1 MKKLIYLPV
10 ILLLCSC
17 HNIKMI
23 NFLSHQYA
31 KNPKVMTEEEC
42 LQYARTNLR
51 EGIREIYVVDS
62 EPTDSAMDEAM
73 YYYFAYPQY
82 YFDENG
88 LEYDSISTDTTFS
101 CGWSRFGTIYKKEH
115 FGTILLHTDSARTL
129 DYRLKRF
136 RKISGE
142 EPAQKAPVTFILG
155 LSPDNQK
162 MNLTCDD
169 INQLYDA
176 WNGECRIIVV
186 ITNPQESWGLK
197 AGKRVKYK
205 LELDEVFEETKEHTS
220 FSTKHTYKY
229 PRK

>member
-23 NFLSHQYA
+23 NFLSHLYA

-42 LQYARTNLR
+42 LQYARANLR
-51 EGIREIYVVDS
+51 EGIREIYVVES

-73 YYYFAYPQY
+73 FYYFGYPQY
-82 YFDENG
+82 YFDANG

-101 CGWSRFGTIYKKEH
+101 CGWSRFGTIYSKEN
-115 FGTILLHTDSARTL
+115 FGTILLHTDTARTL
-129 DYRLKRF
+129 DYRLRRF
-136 RKISGE
+136 RKISSD
-142 EPAQKAPVTFILG
+142 EPMKDSPVTFILG

-169 INQLYDA
+169 INKLYDA
-176 WNGECRIIVV
+176 WDGKCRIIVV

-197 AGKRVKYK
+197 VGKRVKYK
-205 LELDEVFEETKEHTS
+205 LELDEVFEDTKEHTTL
-220 FSTKHTYKY
+220 STKNTYRY
-229 PRK
+229 PKK